1 MFHMLIGVDYSIT
14 CPCLCLYDERKEFNF
29 NNCFF
34 YYLTNTKKFADKIL
48 PNITGESFQ
57 DYVADV
63 DRFDSISQWAINLCV
78 GASDVAV
85 EGYSF
90 GSKGK
95 VFNLAENMGIFKHK
109 LYKAGVPLTVIEPS
123 KAKKLATGK
132 GNADKATMYKAFS
145 EETNTQLVFTFNQ
158 KSLTNP
164 VTDIVDSYF
173 ILKSLIASK
182 N

>member
-1 MFHMLIGVDYSIT
+1 MFYMLVGVDYSIT
-14 CPCLCLYDERKEFNF
+14 CPCLCLFDERKDFKF
-29 NNCFF
+29 SNCFF
-34 YYLTNTKKFADKIL
+34 YYLTNTKKFADKIA

-63 DRFDSISQWAINLCV
+63 DRFDSISDWAINLCI
-78 GASDVAV
+78 GASDVAI

-90 GSKGK
+90 GSKGR

-132 GNADKATMYKAFS
+132 GNADKQAMYEAFS
-145 EETNTQLVFTFNQ
+145 EETKTNLLITFDQ
-158 KSLTNP
+158 KSLSNP
-164 VTDIVDSYF
+164 VTDIVDSYY
-173 ILKSLIASK
+173 ILKSLVQTKI
-182 N
+182 

>member
-1 MFHMLIGVDYSIT
+1 MLVGVDYSIT
-14 CPCLCLYDERKEFNF
+14 CPCLCLFDERKEFKF

-57 DYVADV
+57 EYVADV
-63 DRFDSISQWAINLCV
+63 DRFDSISDWAINLCI
-78 GASDVAV
+78 GASDVAI
-85 EGYSF
+85 EGYSY
-90 GSKGK
+90 GSKGR

-109 LYKAGVPLTVIEPS
+109 LYKAGVPVTVVEPS

-132 GNADKATMYKAFS
+132 GNADKAAMYKAFCL
-145 EETNTQLVFTFNQ
+145 ETNTDLIFTLNQ
-158 KSLTNP
+158 KTLTNP
-164 VTDIVDSYF
+164 VTDIVDSYY
-173 ILKSLIASK
+173 ILKSLLETR

>member
-1 MFHMLIGVDYSIT
+1 MFYMLVGVDYSIT
-14 CPCLCLYDERKEFNF
+14 CPCLCLFDERKDFKF

-34 YYLTNTKKFADKIL
+34 YYLTNTKKFADKIA

-63 DRFDSISQWAINLCV
+63 DRFDSISDWAINLCV

-90 GSKGK
+90 GSKGR

-132 GNADKATMYKAFS
+132 GNADKQAMYEAFS
-145 EETNTQLVFTFNQ
+145 QETKTDLLLTFEQ
-158 KSLTNP
+158 KSLSNP
-164 VTDIVDSYF
+164 VTDIVDSYY
-173 ILKSLIASK
+173 ILKSLLASK